1 MAICTGDTIVQT
13 IERTEC
19 IGNSLAKINSNFKN
33 IDVACCELSNEIGTI
48 QSSFVGSVSYFPST
62 TAPTGWLQ
70 LNGQL
75 VSRTTYSDL
84 WSFANGSGNIVAD
97 SQWSS
102 LSAYGS
108 FSSGDLSTTFR
119 LPNLS
124 SRNIFTLIACIKT

>member
-19 IGNSLAKINSNFKN
+19 IGNSLTKINSNFKN

-48 QSSFVGSVSYFPST
+48 QSSFVGSVSYFPSA

-70 LNGQL
+70 LTGQL
-75 VSRTTYSDL
+75 VSRNTYSDL
-84 WSFANGSGNIVAD
+84 WSFANGSGNIVTD
-97 SQWSS
+97 SQWAS

-124 SRNIFTLIACIKT
+124 SKNIFTLIACIKT